1 MKTLLSA
8 WGLAVECFAQLQTW
22 KRVEQHLQLLQPL
35 LTTVLLPPLPDSIY
49 FVIAEY
55 LTEPL
60 WGHPGNCSSPD
71 PKSEQAPDSGSLHSS
86 LDSNQW
92 SWSWPP
98 QVLSSLGY
106 KGLTLCLWNDWV
118 SLWSEL
124 SLGSCLPGD
133 SVQTSMT
140 MSLWFPSTGVTDLH
154 YQKLRLVYT
163 SLLHPGWNNSPVSW
177 VVGKGFHNTGCLM
190 DGQCS
195 LQEKINQKL
204 LLTKESVAF
213 KRREGIVGVQSGW
226 AGHQK
231 GWHPKNPSVT
241 KWLPAN

>member
-124 SLGSCLPGD
+124 SFRL
-133 SVQTSMT
+133 M
-140 MSLWFPSTGVTDLH
+140 PSWWLNTDQH
-154 YQKLRLVYT
+154 D
-163 SLLHPGWNNSPVSW
+163 H
-177 VVGKGFHNTGCLM
+177 
-190 DGQCS
+190 
-195 LQEKINQKL
+195 
-204 LLTKESVAF
+204 ESVVPEYRGNWLTLPKTETGLHF
-213 KRREGIVGVQSGW
+213 TSSSRLKQLTCVLSG
-226 AGHQK
+226 GER
-231 GWHPKNPSVT
+231 
-241 KWLPAN
+241 LP